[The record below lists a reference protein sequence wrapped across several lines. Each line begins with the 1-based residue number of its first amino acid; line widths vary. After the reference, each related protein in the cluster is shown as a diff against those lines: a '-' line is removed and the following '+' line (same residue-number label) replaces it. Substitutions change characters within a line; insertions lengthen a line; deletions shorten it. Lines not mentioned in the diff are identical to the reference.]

1 MINWDCVYYLL
12 PDFTSVLLLLVLSCP
27 MWQVGQCLPVM
38 GKGPL
43 SDSCASQAWML
54 LQNITDALGQTQL
67 FCEQN
72 VELNML
78 TNTPSVCTPQES
90 ACPGIPKSQ
99 FDKESCVANIEKDL
113 NHYYKFLAAQ
123 PDPEGLL
130 GSTVLL
136 SLTELMQN
144 CFKSPL
150 PTVLDS
156 KDAPVNDGNTYVER
170 LNLCKVLRGFQVRT
184 VTINRAISYMKSDVN
199 FK

>member
-1 MINWDCVYYLL
+1 MPLIKLY
-12 PDFTSVLLLLVLSCP
+12 FTSVLLLLVLSCP

-90 ACPGIPKSQ
+90 
-99 FDKESCVANIEKDL
+99 CVANIEKDL

-136 SLTELMQN
+136 SLTELMQ
-144 CFKSPL
+144 
-150 PTVLDS
+150 
-156 KDAPVNDGNTYVER
+156 APVNDGNTYVER